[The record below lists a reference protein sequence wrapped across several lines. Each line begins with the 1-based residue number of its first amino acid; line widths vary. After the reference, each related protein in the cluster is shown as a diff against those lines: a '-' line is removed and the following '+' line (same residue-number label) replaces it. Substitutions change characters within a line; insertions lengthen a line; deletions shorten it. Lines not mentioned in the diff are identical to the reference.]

1 MCPLNWAMPEYQR
14 LTDDELLHLGEQK
27 DQLTEEGRVGLEG
40 ELSRRKLSSS
50 DIGSYRVLREAA
62 DKADQLKRAAPRYAY
77 GVGQRFFGKANR
89 QRDANGAFE
98 QYDATL
104 WFVIFWLPVFPIAT
118 FTVRRDLER
127 WLGFSWAGSEVAI
140 ERRPRNWE
148 QILLTWVKAAACV
161 FVLRLVFLLVV
172 RHPDWLRHIG

>member
-1 MCPLNWAMPEYQR
+1 MREYQR

-27 DQLTEEGRVGLEG
+27 DQLTEEARVGLEG

-62 DKADQLKRAAPRYAY
+62 EKTDQLKRAAPWYAY

-104 WFVIFWLPVFPIAT
+104 WFVI
-118 FTVRRDLER
+118 
-127 WLGFSWAGSEVAI
+127 
-140 ERRPRNWE
+140 
-148 QILLTWVKAAACV
+148 
-161 FVLRLVFLLVV
+161 
-172 RHPDWLRHIG
+172 